1 MTRPLTSH
9 ELSRKTFLKGGGT
22 LALGLTAAG
31 TARAANNPTAVS
43 ALHLGAV
50 PGPPDPAQ
58 IDSWLQVNP
67 DNTVTLFHGWTE
79 MGQGSPT
86 AILQIAAEELGL
98 SFDQVS
104 AVQLD
109 TNVSVQEFAAA
120 SSSTR
125 TAILPT
131 SMRGAAAAARTV
143 LVGMAAAQLGVAV
156 SALSVRNGVISGGGK
171 TVKYSDLMAGKTF
184 NTTTLRSARC

>member
-1 MTRPLTSH
+1 MTHPPYAH
-9 ELSRKTFLKGGGT
+9 DLSRKRFLQGGGSLV
-22 LALGLTAAG
+22 LALTAAG
-31 TARAANNPTAVS
+31 TARASNNPTAVS
-43 ALHLGAV
+43 TRHVGTV

-86 AILQIAAEELGL
+86 AIRQIAAEELGL
-98 SFDQVS
+98 SSEQVT
-104 AVQLD
+104 AAQLD
-109 TNVSVQEFAAA
+109 TNVSVQAFAAA

-143 LVGMAAAQLGVAV
+143 LVGMAAAQLGLPSRRDGLRQQVGEER
-156 SALSVRNGVISGGGK
+156 VREFH
-171 TVKYSDLMAGKTF
+171 A
-184 NTTTLRSARC
+184 